1 MKTVCRLAYRDRLA
15 DILLFDKIKI
25 SKGNKKL
32 PKTLDK
38 EALAKLKTLHFDN
51 LEEEMET
58 ARDIFL
64 FACYTGAAYCD
75 LMELNKSHLVRDDEG
90 YLWLKFNRCAVPCQ
104 TAA

>member
-1 MKTVCRLAYRDRLA
+1 MKTVCRLAYRDGLA

-32 PKTLDK
+32 PKALDK
-38 EALAKLKTLHFDN
+38 EALEKLKTLRFED
-51 LEEEMET
+51 LKEEMET

-64 FACYTGAAYCD
+64 FDCYTGAAYCD

-90 YLWLKFNRCAVPCQ
+90 YLWLKFNRQ
-104 TAA
+104 